1 MSIFDIIS
9 LLGGLSLFLYG
20 MRTMSS
26 KLKEES
32 SGALKRI
39 LGKVTD
45 NPVKAFLL
53 GVAVTALIQ
62 SSTATIVITSGL
74 VAAGLIEFR
83 QSIGIIMGA
92 NVGTTVTGQII
103 RLLDIDSSS
112 ASWLRIFKP
121 STLAPVSLI
130 IGIVLIMFLKLK
142 NSEKIG
148 GIFMGFGMLFTGLM
162 NMTSSVSSLSESGMF
177 EKLFAGLGRN
187 PLIGYA
193 TGAGVATLLQSS
205 SATIGILQAFATT
218 GQLTFKSIYAVLVG
232 IYLGDCLTTA
242 LVCSIGAKTEA
253 RRVGM
258 ANILFNL
265 FKTVLVFAGIAIARS
280 AGWLD
285 ALWDAPVTSG
295 IIANTNTVFNLGCS
309 LLLFPFSRLF
319 VKATSAIVKDRQ
331 ADSDRDRYSELVAAL
346 NPVFFNTPALAFSS
360 CYNALL
366 EMFRLSTDNI
376 RNAIGCI
383 FEYDAKKIEEINRNE
398 DYVDMLT
405 DKVSEYLVALS
416 THITS
421 EDHVSILDHYYKV
434 VTEFERLSDHAV
446 NISETAAAVNGSHVS
461 FSETALGE
469 IKILG
474 EIINEILDFS
484 EQAFKKRDVEAAK
497 HIEPL
502 EEVVDDMVNALTDN
516 HLVRMRRGECNVL
529 TDVSFTNL
537 MSDLERISDVCSNIG
552 VATVARVERGLAGQS
567 HEYMS
572 TLHSGHDEKF
582 NSEYSEAHD
591 RYFGKLSGF
600 IGSQTAGNG

>member
-9 LLGGLSLFLYG
+9 LLGGLALFLYG

-32 SGALKRI
+32 SGTLKRI

-45 NPVKAFLL
+45 NPFKAFLL
-53 GVAVTALIQ
+53 GVTVTALIQ

-121 STLAPVSLI
+121 STLAPVALVV
-130 IGIVLIMFLKLK
+130 GIVLIMFLKLK

-162 NMTSSVSSLSESGMF
+162 NMTSSVSSLSESGLF
-177 EKLFAGLGRN
+177 EKLFAGLGKN

-265 FKTVLVFAGIAIARS
+265 SETVLVFAGIAVAKS
-280 AGWLD
+280 AGWLN
-285 ALWDAPVTSG
+285 ALWEAPVTSG
-295 IIANTNTVFNLGCS
+295 IIANTNTIFNLGCS
-309 LLLFPFSRLF
+309 LLLFPFSKLF
-319 VKATSAIVKDRQ
+319 VKAACAIIKDRQ
-331 ADSDRDRYSELVAAL
+331 TDKDWYSDMVAAL

-376 RNAIGCI
+376 KNAIDCL
-383 FEYDAKKIEEINRNE
+383 FEYDAKKIDEINRNE

-446 NISETAAAVNGSHVS
+446 NISETATAIDGSHVS

-484 EQAFKKRDVEAAK
+484 GQAFKKRDVEAAK

-516 HLVRMRRGECNVL
+516 HLARMRRGECNVL

-552 VATVARVERGLAGQS
+552 VATVARVERSLAGQT